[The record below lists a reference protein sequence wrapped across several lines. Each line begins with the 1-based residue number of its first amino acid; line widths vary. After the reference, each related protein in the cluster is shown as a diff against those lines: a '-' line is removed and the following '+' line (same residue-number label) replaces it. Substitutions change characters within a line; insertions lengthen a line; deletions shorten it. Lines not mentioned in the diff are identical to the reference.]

1 MEVAYANSAR
11 LVLAMPNATCDERVG
26 RLFRL
31 HASAGLPEGLSA
43 MRLACRQPDASL
55 RPMPEKAPPWSAL
68 VAVDDY
74 VLPLSRLV
82 HQFKFSSQIA
92 LAQPLARLLLL
103 AVLQARRTRG
113 LPPVDTLVNVPL
125 FQRRHWRRGYN
136 QSDLLCRPL
145 AHWLGCRYPASAL
158 KRIHAT
164 AVQHRLNARSR
175 KGT

>member
-43 MRLACRQPDASL
+43 MRLACRKPDAPL
-55 RPMPEKAPPWSAL
+55 RPLPEKAPPWSAL

-82 HQFKFSSQIA
+82 HQFKFSSQTA
-92 LAQPLARLLLL
+92 LAQPWHACCYWRYY
-103 AVLQARRTRG
+103 RREER
-113 LPPVDTLVNVPL
+113 
-125 FQRRHWRRGYN
+125 
-136 QSDLLCRPL
+136 
-145 AHWLGCRYPASAL
+145 AGCRRS
-158 KRIHAT
+158 T
-164 AVQHRLNARSR
+164 RL
-175 KGT
+175 